1 MNAIEHAKS
10 HIANEIDDKILQ
22 YCFKETYNTQIIAA
36 LSVMENKVIRNVVLK
51 EINLLDGEEKRVP
64 FSACKLLF
72 RAGDYML
79 VEVPPAILN
88 NRPILT
94 ADHLASGTVGQGRT
108 NNVGGLSGM
117 MIDMLNNLSATD
129 TYVNAK
135 LEVMN
140 NNIIKIG
147 QVGFIEPNAILTVRV
162 QSNPNLSNLPATT
175 HVDFAKLCL
184 IGVKKW
190 IYNKKRIDI
199 ATAALNGGAELS
211 IIKEI
216 VDEWSDKGTEYEEER
231 AKFISIMNMS
241 DRSFMDSQIKIGV
254 GNLRV

>member
-1 MNAIEHAKS
+1 MNAIEFAKS
-10 HIANEIDDKILQ
+10 HIANKIDDRVLQ
-22 YCFKETYNTQIIAA
+22 YCFKEVYNTQMIGS
-36 LSVMENKVIRNVVLK
+36 LSIMENKVIRNIVLK
-51 EINLLDGEEKRVP
+51 EINLLDGEEKRIP

-72 RAGDYML
+72 TAGDYML
-79 VEVPPAILN
+79 IDVPATVLN

-117 MIDMLNNLSATD
+117 MISMLNNLSATD

-135 LEVMN
+135 LEVVN
-140 NNIIKIG
+140 NNIIKISQIG
-147 QVGFIEPNAILTVRV
+147 YVEPNAILTVRV

-175 HVDFAKLCL
+175 HVDFGKLCL
-184 IGVKKW
+184 IAVKDW
-190 IYNKKRIDI
+190 IYNKKRVDI
-199 ATAALNGGAELS
+199 AVAAINGGVELS

-231 AKFISIMNMS
+231 TKFIAIMNMS
-241 DRSFMDSQIKIGV
+241 DRVFMDSQIKLGV